1 MALALTSHVV
11 RSATA
16 RTRFNLV
23 LLATF
28 AGVALILAALGIY
41 GVMSYSVS
49 RRTHEIGIRMA
60 LGARQG
66 DVLRLVVVQG
76 MVVALAGAAVG
87 LLGAFALTRLM
98 TSLLY
103 RVGTTDA
110 MTFAV
115 VPLLLAGV
123 ALAASY
129 LPARRATRID
139 PLSALRHE

>member
-1 MALALTSHVV
+1 M
-11 RSATA
+11 
-16 RTRFNLV
+16 RFNLV

-28 AGVALILAALGIY
+28 AGVALLLAALGIY

-66 DVLRLVVVQG
+66 DVLRLVVLQG

-87 LLGAFALTRLM
+87 LLGALALTRLM

-103 RVGTTDA
+103 KVGSTDA
-110 MTFAV
+110 ATFVAV
-115 VPLLLAGV
+115 PVVLAGV

-139 PLSALRHE
+139 PLLALRHD